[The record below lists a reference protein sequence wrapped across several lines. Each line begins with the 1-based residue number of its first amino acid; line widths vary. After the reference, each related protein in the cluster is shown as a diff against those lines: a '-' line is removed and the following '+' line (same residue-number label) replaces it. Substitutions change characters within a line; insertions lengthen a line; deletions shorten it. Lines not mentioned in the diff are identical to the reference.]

1 MGWLMVRK
9 NTEIYLNIRFMGQ
22 LSRLY
27 CVTNPR
33 DAQNGF
39 KSHLIHFIPNER
51 VEIMSKALKAVNTK
65 RTAQTNQADPGQV
78 KNNAGGFT
86 FTVSKWD
93 RLERFL
99 ILGTD
104 GGTYYVSQ
112 KDLTKQ
118 NVDFVKELLKKDAK
132 EVIRRTVD
140 VSDNGR
146 AKSNS
151 PALFVLAL
159 AMNTDGID
167 KSVVSSALQKIARTA
182 THLFEYAQYLENL
195 GGWGRAKRNSIAN
208 WYGSKTPVQLAY
220 QAVKYRQRNGW
231 THKDLFA
238 LTHPKG
244 INENVGNFILGKEW
258 TAEGPA
264 ILNGFAHAQN
274 AKTIDEAVYAVTE
287 YGLPWEAVPTQ
298 FHKNLSLWRALFDA
312 DLLGQTALLRNVTRF
327 AKLGAFNDMF
337 FVKEFAD
344 RLADSDRIA
353 KGRVH
358 PISYLNALVTFSE
371 GQMERGTH
379 YYASRNKTW
388 ESNSKISAALDAGF
402 YNAFKAVVPANKRT
416 LVGVDVS
423 GSMGSMASGLDLTC
437 AQVAGAVSMT
447 IARTEPF
454 SMMRGFSTQFVDLGI
469 TENMSLGGVMRTMRG
484 RPFSGTDCA
493 LPMVWALKNKVEV
506 DTFVI
511 ITDNET
517 WYGSIHPHQ
526 ALKEYRNKMGIDAR
540 LAVLG
545 VSATDFT
552 IADPSDKG
560 QMDFVGFDSAAPK
573 VLADFSAGRI

>member
-1 MGWLMVRK
+1 M
-9 NTEIYLNIRFMGQ
+9 
-22 LSRLY
+22 SR
-27 CVTNPR
+27 
-33 DAQNGF
+33 
-39 KSHLIHFIPNER
+39 
-51 VEIMSKALKAVNTK
+51 ALKNVNVK
-65 RTAQTNQADPGQV
+65 KTAQTEQADSRQA

-86 FTVSKWD
+86 FQVSEWD

-104 GGTYYVSQ
+104 GGTYYVNQ
-112 KDLTKQ
+112 KDLTNQ
-118 NVDFVKELLKKDAK
+118 NVDFVKKLLQKNSN
-132 EVIRRTVD
+132 EVIQRTVAI
-140 VSDNGR
+140 SDGGR

-159 AMNTDGID
+159 AMNTDGVD
-167 KSVVSSALQKIARTA
+167 KRDVSEALKKVARTA

-195 GGWGRAKRNSIAN
+195 GGWGRAKRRSVAE
-208 WYGSKTPVQLAY
+208 WYSSKSPVQLGY

-238 LTHPKG
+238 LAHPKG
-244 INENVGNFILGKEW
+244 INQNVGNFILGKEF
-258 TAEGPA
+258 TAEGPS
-264 ILNGFAHAQN
+264 ILIGFEHAQN
-274 AKTIDEAVYAVTE
+274 AKNVDELISVVKE

-298 FHKNLSLWRALFDA
+298 FHKEVKLWRALFDA

-327 AKLGAFNDMF
+327 AKLGAFNDMV
-337 FVKEFAD
+337 FVKAFSD
-344 RLADSDRIA
+344 RLADTERIQ
-353 KGRVH
+353 KSRIH
-358 PISYLNALVTFSE
+358 PISYLNALVTFNE
-371 GQMERGTH
+371 GQIQRND
-379 YYASRNKTW
+379 YYGSRSKTW
-388 ESNSKISAALDAGF
+388 DSNSKVSAALDAGF
-402 YNAFKAVVPANKRT
+402 YNAFKTLTPANKRT

-437 AQVAGAVSMT
+437 AQVAGAMSMT

-469 TENMSLGGVMRTMRG
+469 TENMSMDQVMKTLRG

-506 DTFVI
+506 DTFVV

-526 ALKEYRNKMGIDAR
+526 ALKEYRDKMGINAR

-545 VSATDFT
+545 VTATGNT

-560 QMDFVGFDSAAPK
+560 QMDFVGFDSNAPR

>member
-1 MGWLMVRK
+1 MV
-9 NTEIYLNIRFMGQ
+9 
-22 LSRLY
+22 
-27 CVTNPR
+27 
-33 DAQNGF
+33 
-39 KSHLIHFIPNER
+39 
-51 VEIMSKALKAVNTK
+51 SKALGGINTK
-65 RTAQTNQADPGQV
+65 RTAQSQQADARQV

-104 GGTYYVSQ
+104 GGTYYVNQ
-112 KDLTKQ
+112 KDLTNQ
-118 NVDFVKELLKKDAK
+118 NVDFVKNLLKEDSK
-132 EVIRRTVD
+132 EVIRRTID

-159 AMNTDGID
+159 AMNTDGVD
-167 KSVVSSALQKIARTA
+167 KKNVSDALQKVARTA

-195 GGWGRAKRNSIAN
+195 GGWGRAKRNSIAE
-208 WYGSKTPVQLAY
+208 WYGSKSPVQLGY
-220 QAVKYRQRNGW
+220 QAVKYRHRNGW

-238 LTHPKG
+238 LAHPKG
-244 INENVGNFILGKEW
+244 INQNVGNFILGKEF
-258 TAEGPA
+258 TAEGPS
-264 ILNGFAHAQN
+264 ILIGFEHAQN
-274 AKTIDEAVYAVTE
+274 AKTVDEAVYAVVE

-298 FHKNLSLWRALFDA
+298 FHKELKLWRALFDN

-327 AKLGAFNDMF
+327 AKLGAFNDMSF
-337 FVKEFAD
+337 AKNFAD
-344 RLADSDRIA
+344 RLADSERIA

-371 GQMERGTH
+371 GQVDRARSGH
-379 YYASRNKTW
+379 YYAPVRNKTW
-388 ESNSKISAALDAGF
+388 ESNSKISAALDSGF
-402 YNAFKAVVPANKRT
+402 YNAFKSLEPAGKRT
-416 LVGVDVS
+416 LVGIDVS
-423 GSMGSMASGLDLTC
+423 GSMGSMASGLDLSC
-437 AQVAGAVSMT
+437 AQVAGAVAMT
-447 IARTEPF
+447 IARTEPY
-454 SMMRGFSTQFVDLGI
+454 SMMRGFSTQFIDLGI
-469 TENMSLGGVMRTMRG
+469 TENMSLDGVMRTMRN
-484 RPFSGTDCA
+484 RPFAGTDCA

-506 DTFVI
+506 DTFVV

-517 WYGSIHPHQ
+517 WAGNIHPHQ

-545 VSATDFT
+545 VDATGHT